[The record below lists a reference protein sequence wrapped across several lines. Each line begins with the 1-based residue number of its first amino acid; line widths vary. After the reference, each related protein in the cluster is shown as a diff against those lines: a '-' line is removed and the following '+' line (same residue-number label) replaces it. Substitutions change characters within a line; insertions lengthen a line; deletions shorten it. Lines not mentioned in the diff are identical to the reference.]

1 MRPDVVDYINS
12 FDGDGF
18 NQKIENA
25 CLFFMAEYDK
35 QMSLVEHLLDEKR
48 QLLDDISRL
57 RRLQSNLVRVQQ
69 YLDYVDIIV
78 RQDMPTIDDVSR

>member
-1 MRPDVVDYINS
+1 
-12 FDGDGF
+12 
-18 NQKIENA
+18 
-25 CLFFMAEYDK
+25 MAEYDK